1 LQGTLRVYSVHIKCA
16 HIKKPMKN
24 HEILGAITQEE
35 LDKHAIIQPP
45 KEFKYFGNDTKYTR
59 IIVDSMYRDKALYPS
74 PNDYNFV
81 FDDDIN
87 DVMTARLI
95 VADIPFNDYVIN
107 AHFNKLY
114 LEVDGGAETSV
125 TLTQGLYDKS
135 GLASHIQTQL
145 NATFGANVF
154 TVQYSSITDKYTFM
168 ATKIFTI
175 NFEGKTNGLNA
186 LLGFAPK
193 NYSAPA
199 FTPFT
204 APFRCNFAH
213 NNYIVMCIDQFDNN
227 KSNTKPHNKS
237 FAILTDKISNINFED
252 DPNIIKTFNPPIPR
266 LPKIRVTFFDRY
278 GNPYDFNNKD
288 HRFELLFTG
297 HKQRR
302 KYHSIFGLEKNS

>member
-1 LQGTLRVYSVHIKCA
+1 
-16 HIKKPMKN
+16 MKN

-35 LDKHAIIQPP
+35 LEKHAIIQPP
-45 KEFKYFGNDTKYTR
+45 KEFKYFGNETKYTR
-59 IIVDSMYRDKALYPS
+59 VVIDSMYRDKALYPS
-74 PNDYNFV
+74 PNDYYFV

-114 LEVDGGAETSV
+114 LQVNGGSETTV
-125 TLTQGLYDKS
+125 QLTQGIYDKP
-135 GLASHIQTQL
+135 GLAAHIQTQL

-154 TVQYSSITDKYTFM
+154 TVQYSSTTDKFTFT
-168 ATKIFTI
+168 ATQNFII
-175 NFEGKTNGLNA
+175 NFEGRNNTSLHP
-186 LLGFAPK
+186 LLGFAAN
-193 NYSAPA
+193 NYSTTAN
-199 FTPFT
+199 TTLT
-204 APFRCNFAH
+204 APFRCNFSH

-237 FAILTDKISNINFED
+237 FAILTDKITNINFED
-252 DPNIIKTFNPPIPR
+252 DPNIIKAFNPPIPR
-266 LPKIRVTFFDRY
+266 LPKIHVTFFDRY
-278 GNPYDFNNKD
+278 GNPYDFNNKE
-288 HRFELLFTG
+288 HRFEILFTG